1 MDIKCR
7 LPLYTADLT
16 MYISVEDP
24 DVVDGDSGPDPV
36 VTDTWGEP
44 LWEPAGLPHQ
54 MVNCGVSM

>member
-44 LWEPAGLPHQ
+44 LWEPAGLATSD
-54 MVNCGVSM
+54 GS